1 MLPKKLSIIFIS
13 VLLLALA
20 GGVKAVSVGHSANF
34 NIESNYDL
42 DERDEI
48 SAILIKITSK
58 LYFYAEQEWWSDL
71 KYFQQNEIRKS
82 ISDLDKEFS
91 SHIYPELT
99 SIFGSEWNPGIDK
112 DKRITILI
120 HSMKEGVGSYF
131 RTTDEYLKIQIPE
144 SNEREMIYLN
154 TDFVDSDR
162 AKMFLGHEFTHL
174 ITFNQ
179 KNKKHHAEED
189 VWLNEARAEYSAT
202 LLGYDDD
209 FETSN
214 LKSRLRAFLKSPS
227 DSLTEWQ
234 GMPADYGVVNLFIQ
248 YLADHYGKEVLIDSL
263 QSEKIGI
270 ESLNYALEKNG
281 FEEDFSQIFTDWTI
295 TVVIN
300 KCSVDEK
307 YCYKNQH
314 LEHFRIT
321 PSVNFLPLEGE
332 STLVAT
338 NMTKNWAGNW
348 YKFVGGRGY
357 LKVEFMSNLKN
368 VFKIPYIIH
377 DLSGN
382 QTVDFFDV
390 SEDSKAEILISDFGT
405 EIISVTII
413 PSIQT
418 KISDFLDEEET
429 IAFFWSASTASA
441 EKEILPEYLE
451 KPILDM
457 SKKEIL
463 EKINEIE
470 LVLQKLKDQLGKIT
484 SSDSDSYK
492 KFDNDLFYGLM
503 NNSEVFCLQ
512 DFLKSQGPEIYPEAL
527 ITGNFLNLT
536 RRAVIRF
543 QEKYA
548 DEVLYPL
555 NLEKGTGFVGVM
567 TRKKINEILEY

>member
-281 FEEDFSQIFTDWTI
+281 FEEDFSQTI